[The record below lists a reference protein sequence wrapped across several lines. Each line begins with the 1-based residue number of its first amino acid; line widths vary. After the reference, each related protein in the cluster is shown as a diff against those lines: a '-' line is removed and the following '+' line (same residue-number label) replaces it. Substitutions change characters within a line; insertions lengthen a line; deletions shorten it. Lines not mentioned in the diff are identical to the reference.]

1 VLTNEVAYELVDTES
16 AWKQCL
22 KKLSKVSRMA
32 VDIEANSLYAY
43 REQVCLIQISTDTD
57 NFILDPLSGVSLEA
71 LGNLLNHPGIEKVF
85 HAADYDLALLKSLN
99 RWNVSNLFDTMWAG
113 RLLGFKKMGLAWFL
127 ETLYGIHLDKKHQK
141 ANWGQRPLT
150 EEKLIYACNDTR
162 YLLRMR
168 DDLGRDLAQK
178 GLEAEARE
186 IFTDLCRSRVFK
198 RSFDPEG
205 FWKLPGART
214 LPPQARSVLRAL
226 FVFRDNE
233 AKRRNVP
240 PFKVL
245 NNQMLI
251 HLALASMKWN
261 GKAPS
266 KPYTVPG
273 VPEKLLNRLNP
284 ALFEIMHKAL
294 NGPPPV
300 FPSKVPQHSSGYWQ
314 RHELLMEWR
323 KETAVKRDVE
333 SDVILSRE
341 TLEELAEKN
350 PLRHEDL
357 EQIATLGDWHKK
369 QYGADILKILNQ

>member
-1 VLTNEVAYELVDTES
+1 MTNEVAYELVDTES

-57 NFILDPLSGVSLEA
+57 NFILDPLAGISLEA

-99 RWNVSNLFDTMWAG
+99 RWNVANLFDTMWAG

-205 FWKLPGART
+205 FWKLPGRG
-214 LPPQARSVLRAL
+214 PCRPRRGPCSGRCL
-226 FVFRDNE
+226 FFGT
-233 AKRRNVP
+233 
-240 PFKVL
+240 
-245 NNQMLI
+245 
-251 HLALASMKWN
+251 MKPN
-261 GKAPS
+261 GAMCRPS
-266 KPYTVPG
+266 
-273 VPEKLLNRLNP
+273 RC
-284 ALFEIMHKAL
+284 
-294 NGPPPV
+294 
-300 FPSKVPQHSSGYWQ
+300 
-314 RHELLMEWR
+314 
-323 KETAVKRDVE
+323 
-333 SDVILSRE
+333 
-341 TLEELAEKN
+341 
-350 PLRHEDL
+350 
-357 EQIATLGDWHKK
+357 
-369 QYGADILKILNQ
+369 